1 MQTWD
6 YAIPGVL
13 DSSSGRGDFCEF
25 MFISRILLMYS
36 YVKISLQELQ
46 PFLLRLT
53 EILGSDLMRTE
64 LQGALAEMKPHPN
77 CHI

>member
-1 MQTWD
+1 
-6 YAIPGVL
+6 
-13 DSSSGRGDFCEF
+13 
-25 MFISRILLMYS
+25 MYS
-36 YVKISLQELQ
+36 YVKITLQELQ

-64 LQGALAEMKPHPN
+64 LQGMLAEMKPHPN